1 MENYRDSEIRESYRK
16 ASLEDSL
23 MDFIN
28 SVDESEA
35 FEGYGARFNAK
46 CVDTIAQ
53 ALNRH
58 SEALRLHRESLEDAK
73 GALSSIKTYLL
84 VLTLCAAT
92 MVVLMFLSRPQEEV
106 RAAAPNEAEVS
117 ASSGKQS
124 PPGMDN
130 LSSVPGVDE
139 SAESDQNAAMADKK
153 PDEETIHTP
162 ANDPLLQPVEVK
174 DRIRD
179 ISSRVPSG
187 VSRQSQSPLD
197 DAGSG
202 MNSGINQGSGADP
215 RGQSR
220 TNENTSGRG
229 SAMPGESLFDRWK

>member
-58 SEALRLHRESLEDAK
+58 SEALRLHRESLEDAR

-92 MVVLMFLSRPQEEV
+92 MVVLMFISRPQEEV
-106 RAAAPNEAEVS
+106 RAAAPNEAEVT

-124 PPGMDN
+124 SPRMDN
-130 LSSVPGVDE
+130 FSSVASVDD
-139 SAESDQNAAMADKK
+139 SSESDQNAAQAGKK
-153 PDEETIHTP
+153 STEETIHTP

-187 VSRQSQSPLD
+187 VSRQAPPD
-197 DAGSG
+197 DSGPG
-202 MNSGINQGSGADP
+202 MNAAVNQGSVSDP
-215 RGQSR
+215 GDQSR
-220 TNENTSGRG
+220 TNENASGRG